1 MPVLLTP
8 RMLSHLLSHLLL
20 FFNCQSM
27 ILGIDEIMLP
37 TTANNQGQ
45 LPAPENLKTIGGT
58 FSEAPLS
65 SLIEE
70 SLGLRS
76 TVLQSLSRF
85 LPHPSLP
92 LLTLERS
99 GPVRPQLN
107 IFGERKFNLPV
118 LSGSFS

>member
-8 RMLSHLLSHLLL
+8 RMLSHLSHLPL
-20 FFNCQSM
+20 FFNHQSI

-45 LPAPENLKTIGGT
+45 LPAPESLKTVGGA
-58 FSEAPLS
+58 FSEAPLPP
-65 SLIEE
+65 LTEK
-70 SLGLRS
+70 SLGLQS

-92 LLTLERS
+92 FLTLERS
-99 GPVRPQLN
+99 GLVRPQLN
-107 IFGERKFNLPV
+107 IFRVMKFNLLV
-118 LSGSFS
+118 LLGSFT